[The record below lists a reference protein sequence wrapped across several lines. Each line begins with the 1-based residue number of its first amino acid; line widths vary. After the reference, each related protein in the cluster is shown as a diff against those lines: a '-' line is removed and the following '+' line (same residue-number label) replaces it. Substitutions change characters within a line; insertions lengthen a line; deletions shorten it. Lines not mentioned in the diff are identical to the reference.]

1 MYRDQ
6 LLSIRKLHD
15 HVGLF
20 WKCLDK
26 RKRGIGCLAVRM
38 IALWM
43 ALGSQQV
50 CLQCHFEREDTA
62 RDNTDF
68 YHHFPHF
75 IWIFGMVKTQLLQA
89 WVCTLF
95 AGPELP
101 WAQIA
106 LHAEVVR
113 TDKTPK
119 QMQRYAR
126 CWNGIN
132 VYQGQ
137 LRKKVY
143 SHVQQDYELGSWC
156 AKSFTSQMLWPWN
169 YVSYSYCNG
178 PTAFKPWK
186 RNSC

>member
-132 VYQGQ
+132 VYQRQ

-143 SHVQQDYELGSWC
+143 SHVQQDYELGS
-156 AKSFTSQMLWPWN
+156 
-169 YVSYSYCNG
+169 
-178 PTAFKPWK
+178 
-186 RNSC
+186 